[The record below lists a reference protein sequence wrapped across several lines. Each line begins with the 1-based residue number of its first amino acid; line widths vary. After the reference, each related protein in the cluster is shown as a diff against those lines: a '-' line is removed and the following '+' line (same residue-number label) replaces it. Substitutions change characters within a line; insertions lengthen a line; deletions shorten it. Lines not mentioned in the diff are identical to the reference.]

1 MDATWRILPHDLAV
15 VRTLERAASIPSVV
29 AQLLVCR
36 GIRDV
41 DTAREFLD
49 AKLSGL
55 RDPESL
61 PGVEDAATRIHAAA
75 KAGKKIV
82 VYGDYD
88 ADGITSTA
96 ILYRCLKLMGAS
108 ISYYVPHRIDE
119 GYGLNN
125 DALDKLSERQTD
137 LVITVDCGIAS
148 VEEAAHAKK
157 LELELIITDHHEMGS
172 TLPDAAALVHPRL
185 PGTNYPFGGLCG
197 AGVALKLAWA
207 LCQRECESKRV
218 TDRYK
223 NYLLSAVGLAAIGT
237 VADVVPLTDE
247 NRLLVRH
254 GLNCLREFPVPG
266 VSALMKVTGLNDKP
280 ALASD
285 DIGFTLAPRLNAAG
299 RLGQAQLAIELL
311 TTDSNERAAALADYL
326 HQLNDS
332 RSSLERSVQ
341 LAATK
346 QIKDEFDPE
355 NDPALVLA
363 GHGWHPGIIG
373 IVAGRLAEKYNRP
386 VVMIALDEAGVKPG
400 VGSCRSA
407 NGLNLHEALEACD
420 HLLLGHG
427 GHAAAAGL
435 QIDESQIE
443 TFREEFCEYAT
454 THVTEADRV
463 AELVIDA
470 EAPFSQLT
478 REIVQQIDFLGPFGQ
493 GNPRPLMCAT
503 GAKLAT
509 PPKRIGGGER
519 HLAIQLVHHG
529 VKIRGVAF
537 GRGDWAEELEQTD
550 GPLDI
555 AYHPVINTFRGRS
568 NVELHL
574 VAWKPSESKIPA
586 NQSG

>member
-1 MDATWRILPHDLAV
+1 MDATWRILPHDMAV
-15 VRTLERAASIPSVV
+15 VRDLERTANVPPVV
-29 AQLLVCR
+29 AQLLICR
-36 GIRDV
+36 GIRDAES
-41 DTAREFLD
+41 AREFLD

-55 RDPESL
+55 RDPEEL
-61 PGVEDAATRIHAAA
+61 PGVREASARIHAAVQA
-75 KAGKKIV
+75 NKKITI
-82 VYGDYD
+82 YGDYD

-96 ILYRCLKLMGAS
+96 ILFRCLKLMGAAV
-108 ISYYVPHRIDE
+108 SYYVPHRIDE
-119 GYGLNN
+119 GYGLNS
-125 DALDKLSERQTD
+125 DALEKLANRETD
-137 LVITVDCGIAS
+137 MVITVDCGIAS
-148 VEEAAHAKK
+148 VDEAKRAKE
-157 LELELIITDHHEMGS
+157 LGLELIVTDHHEMGE
-172 TLPDAAALVHPRL
+172 TLPDASVLVHPRL
-185 PGTNYPFGGLCG
+185 PGTAYPFGGLCG
-197 AGVALKLAWA
+197 AGVALKLAWS
-207 LCQRECESKRV
+207 LCQLACDSKRV

-254 GLNCLREFPVPG
+254 GLNCLREFPVTG
-266 VSALMKVTGLNDKP
+266 VSALLKVTGLSDKP

-285 DIGFTLAPRLNAAG
+285 DIGFTIAPRLNAAG

-311 TTDSNERAAALADYL
+311 TTDSNERATALADYL

-341 LAATK
+341 LSATK
-346 QIKDEFDPE
+346 QIKENFDPD

-407 NGLNLHEALEACD
+407 NGLNLHEALQACD

-435 QIDESQIE
+435 QIDEAQIE
-443 TFREEFCEYAT
+443 NFRHEFCEYASSN
-454 THVTEADRV
+454 VTDDDRV

-470 EAPFSQLT
+470 EAPFTQLT
-478 REIVQQIDFLGPFGQ
+478 RQIVEQIDLLGPFGQ
-493 GNPRPLMCAT
+493 GNPRPLMCAS
-503 GAKLAT
+503 GAKLAM

-519 HLAIQLVHHG
+519 HLAIQLEHHG

-537 GRGDWAEELEQTD
+537 GRGEWADELEATD

-568 NVELHL
+568 NVELQL
-574 VAWKPSESKIPA
+574 VAWKPTEAKIPA
-586 NQSG
+586 NQTG

>member
-1 MDATWRILPHDLAV
+1 MDANWRILPHDMAV
-15 VRTLERAASIPSVV
+15 VRDLERSASIPPIV

-36 GIRDV
+36 GIRDAE
-41 DTAREFLD
+41 TAREFLD

-55 RDPESL
+55 RDPELL
-61 PGVEDAATRIHAAA
+61 PGVEQAAERIHAAI
-75 KAGKKIV
+75 KADKKITI
-82 VYGDYD
+82 YGDYD

-108 ISYYVPHRIDE
+108 VSYYVPHRIDE
-119 GYGLNN
+119 GYGLNFEALEKLAERDN
-125 DALDKLSERQTD
+125 DM
-137 LVITVDCGIAS
+137 VITVDCGIAS
-148 VEEAAHAKK
+148 VAEAARAK
-157 LELELIITDHHEMGS
+157 ELGIELIVTDHHEMGEQ
-172 TLPDAAALVHPRL
+172 LPDASVLVHPRL
-185 PGTNYPFGGLCG
+185 PGTAYPFGGLCG

-207 LCQRECESKRV
+207 LCQLECQSKRV
-218 TDRYK
+218 TDRFK
-223 NYLLSAVGLAAIGT
+223 NYLLSAVGLASIGT

-266 VSALMKVTGLNDKP
+266 ISALMKITGLQDKP
-280 ALASD
+280 FLASD
-285 DIGFTLAPRLNAAG
+285 DIGFTMAPRLNAAG
-299 RLGQAQLAIELL
+299 RLGQAQLGIELL
-311 TTDSNERAAALADYL
+311 TTDSNERALALAEYL

-341 LAATK
+341 MAATK
-346 QIKDEFDPE
+346 QIKEQFDPE

-373 IVAGRLAEKYNRP
+373 IVAGRLSDKYNRP

-407 NGLNLHEALEACD
+407 NGLNLHEALQACD

-435 QIDESQIE
+435 QIDEAQIE
-443 TFREEFCEYAT
+443 TFRHEFCEYAAAN
-454 THVTEADRV
+454 VTDKDRIS
-463 AELVIDA
+463 ELVIDA

-478 REIVQQIDFLGPFGQ
+478 RQIVEQIDQLGPFGQ
-493 GNPRPLMCAT
+493 SNPRPLMCVS
-503 GAKLAT
+503 GAKLAS

-519 HLAIQLVHHG
+519 HLAIHLEHHG

-537 GRGDWAEELEQTD
+537 GRGEWAEELEANN
-550 GPLDI
+550 GPLDV

-568 NVELHL
+568 NVELQL
-574 VAWKPSESKIPA
+574 VAWKPAAAEITATP
-586 NQSG
+586 SG

>member
-1 MDATWRILPHDLAV
+1 MDANWRILPHDMAV
-15 VRTLERAASIPSVV
+15 VRDLERSASIPPIV

-36 GIRDV
+36 GIRDAE
-41 DTAREFLD
+41 TAREFLD

-55 RDPESL
+55 RDPELL
-61 PGVEDAATRIHAAA
+61 PGVEQAAERIHAAI
-75 KAGKKIV
+75 KAEKKITI
-82 VYGDYD
+82 YGDYD

-108 ISYYVPHRIDE
+108 VSYYVPHRIDE
-119 GYGLNN
+119 GYGLNVEALEKLAERDN
-125 DALDKLSERQTD
+125 DM
-137 LVITVDCGIAS
+137 VITVDCGIAS
-148 VEEAAHAKK
+148 VAEAARAK
-157 LELELIITDHHEMGS
+157 ELGIELIVTDHHEMGEQ
-172 TLPDAAALVHPRL
+172 LPDASVLVHPRL
-185 PGTNYPFGGLCG
+185 PGTAYPFGGLCG

-207 LCQRECESKRV
+207 LCQLECQSKRV
-218 TDRYK
+218 TDRFK
-223 NYLLSAVGLAAIGT
+223 NYLLSAVGLASIGT

-266 VSALMKVTGLNDKP
+266 ISALMKITGLHDKP
-280 ALASD
+280 FLASD
-285 DIGFTLAPRLNAAG
+285 DIGFTMAPRLNAAG
-299 RLGQAQLAIELL
+299 RLGQAQLGIELL
-311 TTDSNERAAALADYL
+311 TTDSNERALALAEYL

-341 LAATK
+341 MAATK
-346 QIKDEFDPE
+346 QIKEQFDPE

-373 IVAGRLAEKYNRP
+373 IVAGRLSDKYNRP

-407 NGLNLHEALEACD
+407 NGLNLHEALQACD

-435 QIDESQIE
+435 QIDEAQIE
-443 TFREEFCEYAT
+443 TFRHEFCEYAAAN
-454 THVTEADRV
+454 VTDKDRIS
-463 AELVIDA
+463 ELVIDA

-478 REIVQQIDFLGPFGQ
+478 RQIVEQIDQLGPFGQ
-493 GNPRPLMCAT
+493 SNPRPLMCVS
-503 GAKLAT
+503 GAKLAS

-519 HLAIQLVHHG
+519 HLAIHLEHHG

-537 GRGDWAEELEQTD
+537 GRGEWAEELEANN
-550 GPLDI
+550 GPLDV

-568 NVELHL
+568 NVELQL
-574 VAWKPSESKIPA
+574 VAWKPAEAEITATP
-586 NQSG
+586 SG

>member
-1 MDATWRILPHDLAV
+1 MDATWRILPHDMSI
-15 VRTLERAASIPSVV
+15 VRALERAASIPPVV

-36 GIRDV
+36 GIRDAEA
-41 DTAREFLD
+41 AREFLD

-55 RDPESL
+55 RDPELL
-61 PGVEDAATRIHAAA
+61 PGVKEAAAVIHAAA
-75 KAGKKIV
+75 HADKKIII
-82 VYGDYD
+82 YGDYD

-108 ISYYVPHRIDE
+108 VSYYVPNRIDE

-125 DALDKLSERQTD
+125 EALTKLAERGTD

-148 VEEAAHAKK
+148 VAEADHAKE
-157 LELELIITDHHEMGS
+157 LGLELIITDHHEMAER
-172 TLPDAAALVHPRL
+172 LPAASVIVHPRL

-207 LCQRECESKRV
+207 MCQLECDSKRV

-223 NYLLSAVGLAAIGT
+223 NYLLSAVGLASIGT

-266 VSALMKVTGLNDKP
+266 VSALAKVTNLNDKP
-280 ALASD
+280 YLASD

-299 RLGQAQLAIELL
+299 RLGQAQLGIELL

-341 LAATK
+341 LAANK

-355 NDPALVLA
+355 NDSALVLA

-373 IVAGRLAEKYNRP
+373 IVAGRLSDKYNRP
-386 VVMIALDEAGVKPG
+386 VVMIALDEAGVKHG

-407 NGLNLHEALEACD
+407 NGLNLHEALQACD

-435 QIDESQIE
+435 QIDEAQIE
-443 TFREEFCEYAT
+443 NFRHEFCEYAAAN
-454 THVTEADRV
+454 VTDEDRV

-470 EAPFSQLT
+470 EAPFTQLT
-478 REIVQQIDFLGPFGQ
+478 KQIVQQIDQLGPFGQ
-493 GNPRPLMCAT
+493 SNPRPLMCAT
-503 GAKLAT
+503 GAKLAA
-509 PPKRIGGGER
+509 PPKKIGGGER
-519 HLAIQLVHHG
+519 HLAIQLEHHG

-537 GRGDWAEELEQTD
+537 GRGEWADELEATD

-574 VAWKPSESKIPA
+574 VAWKPTESKIPA
-586 NQSG
+586 HHSG

>member
-1 MDATWRILPHDLAV
+1 MA
-15 VRTLERAASIPSVV
+15 E
-29 AQLLVCR
+29 
-36 GIRDV
+36 
-41 DTAREFLD
+41 
-49 AKLSGL
+49 
-55 RDPESL
+55 
-61 PGVEDAATRIHAAA
+61 
-75 KAGKKIV
+75 
-82 VYGDYD
+82 
-88 ADGITSTA
+88 
-96 ILYRCLKLMGAS
+96 
-108 ISYYVPHRIDE
+108 
-119 GYGLNN
+119 
-125 DALDKLSERQTD
+125 
-137 LVITVDCGIAS
+137 
-148 VEEAAHAKK
+148 
-157 LELELIITDHHEMGS
+157 
-172 TLPDAAALVHPRL
+172 TLPDAAAIVHPRL
-185 PGTNYPFGGLCG
+185 PGTAYPFGGLCG

-207 LCQRECESKRV
+207 LCQRQCESKRV
-218 TDRYK
+218 TDRFK
-223 NYLLSAVGLAAIGT
+223 NYLLSAVGLASIGT

-266 VSALMKVTGLNDKP
+266 ITALMKVTGLTDRP
-280 ALASD
+280 CLASD
-285 DIGFTLAPRLNAAG
+285 DIGFTIAPRLNAAG

-311 TTDSNERAAALADYL
+311 TTDSNERASALAEYL

-332 RSSLERSVQ
+332 RASLERSVQ
-341 LAATK
+341 LQATK
-346 QIKDEFDPE
+346 QIKDEFDPV

-363 GHGWHPGIIG
+363 GRGWHPGIIG

-407 NGLNLHEALEACD
+407 NGLNLHAALQACD

-443 TFREEFCEYAT
+443 NFRHEFCEYAAA
-454 THVTEADRV
+454 HVSEADRL

-478 REIVQQIDFLGPFGQ
+478 RQIVEQIDLLGPFGQ

-519 HLAIQLVHHG
+519 HLAIHLEHHG

-537 GRGDWAEELEQTD
+537 GRGDWAEELENAP

-555 AYHPVINTFRGRS
+555 AFHPIINTFRGRS
-568 NVELHL
+568 NVELQL
-574 VAWKPSESKIPA
+574 VAWKPSQPS
-586 NQSG
+586 

>member
-1 MDATWRILPHDLAV
+1 MDANWRILPHDIAL
-15 VRTLERAASIPSVV
+15 VRDLERSASIPPVV
-29 AQLLVCR
+29 AQLLICR
-36 GIRDV
+36 GIRDAE
-41 DTAREFLD
+41 TAREFLD

-55 RDPESL
+55 RDPEEL
-61 PGVEDAATRIHAAA
+61 PGVSQAAEKIHAAVNA
-75 KAGKKIV
+75 DKKITI
-82 VYGDYD
+82 YGDYD

-96 ILYRCLKLMGAS
+96 ILFRCLKLMGAS
-108 ISYYVPHRIDE
+108 VSYYVPHRIDE
-119 GYGLNN
+119 GYGLNVE
-125 DALDKLSERQTD
+125 ALEKLADRETD
-137 LVITVDCGIAS
+137 MVITVDCGIAS
-148 VEEAAHAKK
+148 VVEAQRAKE
-157 LELELIITDHHEMGS
+157 LGLELIVTDHHEMGE

-197 AGVALKLAWA
+197 AGVALKLAWS
-207 LCQRECESKRV
+207 LCQRQCQSKRV
-218 TDRYK
+218 TERYK
-223 NYLLSAVGLAAIGT
+223 NFLLSAVGLASIGT

-266 VSALMKVTGLNDKP
+266 ISALLRVTSLADKP

-285 DIGFTLAPRLNAAG
+285 DIGFSIAPRLNAAG

-311 TTDSNERAAALADYL
+311 TTDSNERAGALADYL

-341 LAATK
+341 LAASK
-346 QIKDEFDPE
+346 QIKECFDPE

-373 IVAGRLAEKYNRP
+373 IVAGRLADKYNRP

-407 NGLNLHEALEACD
+407 NGLNLHEALQACD

-435 QIDESQIE
+435 QIDEAQLDN
-443 TFREEFCEYAT
+443 FRHEFCEYASAN
-454 THVTEADRV
+454 VADDDRI

-470 EAPFSQLT
+470 EAPFTQLT
-478 REIVQQIDFLGPFGQ
+478 RQIVQQIDLLGPFGQ

-519 HLAIQLVHHG
+519 HLAIQLEHHG

-537 GRGDWAEELEQTD
+537 GRGEWAEELEATE

-568 NVELHL
+568 NVELQL
-574 VAWKPSESKIPA
+574 VAWKPSEAKVPA
-586 NQSG
+586 NQSC

>member
-1 MDATWRILPHDLAV
+1 MDANWRILPHDMAV
-15 VRTLERAASIPSVV
+15 VRDLERSASIPPIV

-36 GIRDV
+36 GIRDAE
-41 DTAREFLD
+41 TAREFLD

-55 RDPESL
+55 RDPELL
-61 PGVEDAATRIHAAA
+61 PGVEQAAERIHAAI
-75 KAGKKIV
+75 KAEKKITI
-82 VYGDYD
+82 YGDYD

-108 ISYYVPHRIDE
+108 VSYYVPHRIDE
-119 GYGLNN
+119 GYGLNVEALEKLAERDN
-125 DALDKLSERQTD
+125 DM
-137 LVITVDCGIAS
+137 VITVDCGIAS
-148 VEEAAHAKK
+148 VAEAARAK
-157 LELELIITDHHEMGS
+157 ELGIELIVTDHHEMGEQ
-172 TLPDAAALVHPRL
+172 LPDASVLVHPRL
-185 PGTNYPFGGLCG
+185 PGTAYPFGGLCG

-207 LCQRECESKRV
+207 LCQLECQSKRV
-218 TDRYK
+218 TDRFK
-223 NYLLSAVGLAAIGT
+223 NYLLSAVGLASIGT

-266 VSALMKVTGLNDKP
+266 ISALMKITGLQDKP
-280 ALASD
+280 FLASD
-285 DIGFTLAPRLNAAG
+285 DIGFTMAPRLNAAG
-299 RLGQAQLAIELL
+299 RLGQAQLGIELL
-311 TTDSNERAAALADYL
+311 TTDSNERALALAEYL

-341 LAATK
+341 MAATK
-346 QIKDEFDPE
+346 QIKEQFDPE

-373 IVAGRLAEKYNRP
+373 IVAGRLSDKYNRP

-407 NGLNLHEALEACD
+407 NGLNLHEALQACD

-435 QIDESQIE
+435 QIDEAQIE
-443 TFREEFCEYAT
+443 TFRHEFCEYAAAN
-454 THVTEADRV
+454 VTDKDRIS
-463 AELVIDA
+463 ELVIDA

-478 REIVQQIDFLGPFGQ
+478 RQIVEQIDQLGPFGQ
-493 GNPRPLMCAT
+493 SNPRPLMCVS
-503 GAKLAT
+503 GAKLAS

-519 HLAIQLVHHG
+519 HLAIHLEHHG

-537 GRGDWAEELEQTD
+537 GRGEWAEELEANN

-568 NVELHL
+568 NVELQL
-574 VAWKPSESKIPA
+574 VAWKPAEAEITA
-586 NQSG
+586 NPSG

>member
-1 MDATWRILPHDLAV
+1 MDANWRILPHDMAV
-15 VRTLERAASIPSVV
+15 VRDLERSASIPPIV

-36 GIRDV
+36 GIRDAE
-41 DTAREFLD
+41 TAREFLD

-55 RDPESL
+55 RDPELL
-61 PGVEDAATRIHAAA
+61 PGVEQAAERIHAAI
-75 KAGKKIV
+75 KAEKKITI
-82 VYGDYD
+82 YGDYD

-108 ISYYVPHRIDE
+108 VSYYVPHRIDE
-119 GYGLNN
+119 GYGLNVEALEKLAERDN
-125 DALDKLSERQTD
+125 DM
-137 LVITVDCGIAS
+137 VITVDCGIAS
-148 VEEAAHAKK
+148 VAEAARAK
-157 LELELIITDHHEMGS
+157 ELGIELIVTDHHEMGEQ
-172 TLPDAAALVHPRL
+172 LPDASVLVHPRL
-185 PGTNYPFGGLCG
+185 PGTAYPFGGLCG

-207 LCQRECESKRV
+207 LCQLECQSKRV
-218 TDRYK
+218 TDRFK
-223 NYLLSAVGLAAIGT
+223 NYLLSAVGLASIGT

-266 VSALMKVTGLNDKP
+266 ISALMKITGLQDKP
-280 ALASD
+280 FLASD
-285 DIGFTLAPRLNAAG
+285 DIGFTMAPRLNAAG
-299 RLGQAQLAIELL
+299 RLGQAQLGIELL
-311 TTDSNERAAALADYL
+311 TTDSNERALALAEYL

-341 LAATK
+341 MAATK
-346 QIKDEFDPE
+346 QIKEQFDPE

-373 IVAGRLAEKYNRP
+373 IVAGRLSDKYNRP

-407 NGLNLHEALEACD
+407 NGLNLHEALQACD

-435 QIDESQIE
+435 QIDEAQIE
-443 TFREEFCEYAT
+443 TFRHEFCEYAAAN
-454 THVTEADRV
+454 VTDKDRIS
-463 AELVIDA
+463 ELVIDA

-478 REIVQQIDFLGPFGQ
+478 RQIVEQIDQLGPFGQ
-493 GNPRPLMCAT
+493 SNPRPLMCVS
-503 GAKLAT
+503 GAKLAS

-519 HLAIQLVHHG
+519 HLAIHLEHHG

-537 GRGDWAEELEQTD
+537 GRGEWAEELEANN
-550 GPLDI
+550 GPLDV

-568 NVELHL
+568 NVELQL
-574 VAWKPSESKIPA
+574 VAWKPAAAEITATP
-586 NQSG
+586 SG